1 MITKTQAHDVIRC
14 ISYRNWTIQ
23 PGEQNTFAQRQVDP
37 KGERVYVKLT
47 YSVPNSQYRDVSFD
61 NEFTFDFALPETEA
75 EVARAVYEGIRVIE
89 DHERREF
96 FEVNRDVIADR
107 ATDGH
112 VTELF
117 GFRLQPAPGDT
128 DNGSNALFHPHGF
141 NRNAMFHA
149 LDPYAD
155 KVSQDLQAYGVPF
168 TPDAV

>member
-1 MITKTQAHDVIRC
+1 MITKAQAHDVIRC
-14 ISYRNWTIQ
+14 ITYRNWIFQ
-23 PGEQNTFAQRQVDP
+23 PDAPRSVSQRQADP
-37 KGERVYVKLT
+37 HNERVYVQLT
-47 YSVPNSQYRDVSFD
+47 YSVPDSRNPGRSFD
-61 NEFTFDFALPETEA
+61 NEFAFDFALPESEA

-117 GFRLQPAPGDT
+117 GLRLPPAPGDT

-141 NRNAMFHA
+141 NRTAMFHA

-155 KVSQDLQAYGVPF
+155 KVVKDLKAYGVPF
-168 TPDAV
+168 TADAV